1 MWKRRWRYVIGAALL
16 SVAVCSMTGCGGKGG
31 QQKAVGEGE
40 KNQVPQTTLRI
51 FDKNAKDSF
60 DDEIAKAIMEQTGLN
75 IEVIDATDNPD
86 EKVDMMLAYRDY
98 PDIIL
103 IDLEDIGRYR
113 ENGCLVDISSYVD
126 REGSNVKAMYGD
138 TLNRLREPDGSLY
151 YLSNWYGEDRSAVSA
166 FQIRYDYLVS
176 LVGRE
181 RADSDVPFTQEEFL
195 ELLRRFREKYPQIDG
210 QDSIAFTLNL
220 KFEYDNCF
228 RGMYGMKLYYEDDG
242 RLYHLVRHPRYL
254 DMMNFLNTMYR
265 EGLLDKSWVV
275 SNEQLFADNVKS
287 GRVFATTGA
296 YWDLA
301 ELNRYLQSTYGEDA
315 VMLGYK
321 VLGEGIDERE
331 TTYGG
336 RNTIGWDAIAVTDHC
351 ENVQDAIRLIEFLSS
366 EEGQYLMLWGIEG
379 KDWTWENGV
388 HQPSQEI
395 LDMLQEESV
404 TEKTPIRRW
413 TWFVKNGY
421 GTDGTPYYLTECYM
435 PGRIAQVSNRNMKYD
450 YWDMALYSNLE
461 PERGSREALKWKN
474 IEDILYRAYP
484 KMVNAASQ
492 EEMEQIYENMIESME
507 VEGLSEVEAVITEK
521 YQNRLM
527 QWGEDR

>member
-1 MWKRRWRYVIGAALL
+1 MRKRRWYYGFGITLL
-16 SVAVCSMTGCGGKGG
+16 GVAVCGFVGCGG
-31 QQKAVGEGE
+31 VGEQKKTEDESG
-40 KNQVPQTTLRI
+40 NIHAQQVTLRI
-51 FDKNAKDSF
+51 FDKNAKGSF
-60 DDEIAKAIMEQTGLN
+60 DDEIAEAIMEKTGLK
-75 IEVIDATDNPD
+75 IEVISATDNPD

-103 IDLEDIGRYR
+103 VNLEDIGRYR
-113 ENGCLVDISSYVD
+113 ENGCMVDLSSYVD
-126 REGSNVKAMYGD
+126 QEGSNVKAMYGD
-138 TLNRLREPDGSLY
+138 ILNRLKEPDGSLY
-151 YLSNWYGEDRSAVSA
+151 YLSNWYGEDRNAVSA
-166 FQIRYDYLVS
+166 FQIRYDYLVG
-176 LVGRE
+176 LVGKE
-181 RADSDVPFTQEEFL
+181 RADSDEPFTQEEFL
-195 ELLRRFREKYPQIDG
+195 ELLRQFREKYPQIDG
-210 QDSIAFTLNL
+210 QESIAFTLNL

-228 RGMYGMKLYYEDDG
+228 RGMYGMKLYYEDDD

-254 DMMNFLNTMYR
+254 DMMNLMNTMYR
-265 EGLLDKSWVV
+265 EGLMDKSWVV
-275 SNEQLFADNVKS
+275 SNEQLFADTVKS
-287 GRVFATTGA
+287 GRVFATACA

-301 ELNRYLQSTYGEDA
+301 ELNHYLQNTYGEDA

-351 ENVQDAIRLIEFLSS
+351 ENVQDAIRLMEFLSS

-395 LDMLQEESV
+395 LEMLQEGTV
-404 TEKTPIRRW
+404 TEKTPIRKW

-421 GTDGTPYYLTECYM
+421 GADGTPYYLTESYM

-450 YWDMALYSNLE
+450 YWDMAPYSNLE

-474 IEDILYRAYP
+474 IQDILDRAYP
-484 KMVNAASQ
+484 KMVNAVSQ
-492 EEMEQIYENMIESME
+492 EEMEQIYQNMIESME

-521 YQNRLM
+521 YQTRLR
-527 QWGEDR
+527 QWGEGK